1 VIEALQR
8 FVAELRQAGIAVSP
22 AEWIEALRA
31 AELVGIEDRALFRA
45 ALRATLVKRAK
56 QRQAFDETFDRFFA
70 GPRLGR
76 GRGERGLRGA
86 AGARPR
92 PGTPDRPSDKRS
104 TKPTTE
110 EREEREERETK
121 QRERPTLRRAIES
134 VREGQLQRH
143 GRLRHVVLERKTE
156 RKTERKEARARN
168 EIENVPLRDLA
179 RRRSAELDD
188 LALARAVRREVE
200 RLRLGTAR
208 RMRRSPS
215 GRPYLRRLFRESL
228 RTQGVP
234 FVLPRARRRTETPR
248 VVLLIDVS
256 WSTARAAGL
265 FLTLATEFLRF
276 GRQTRVLLFVDRTLD
291 VTEPVAR
298 WLAARARAPF
308 DALLGKIVGLNLSAP
323 SDYGRAFHHLLRSPA
338 RPRGRRTVLVV
349 LGDGRTN
356 RFDPLEWAF
365 AELADACG
373 AVIWL
378 VPEAATMWAAGDSAL
393 DRYLLHV
400 DAAVEARDL
409 SGLARG
415 VREIVRR
422 LR

>member
-1 VIEALQR
+1 VIDALQR
-8 FVAELRQAGIAVSP
+8 FVGQLREAGIAVSP

-45 ALRATLVKRAK
+45 ALKATLIKRAG

-76 GRGERGLRGA
+76 GRGTRGLRGA
-86 AGARPR
+86 AGERPR
-92 PGTPDRPSDKRS
+92 VGAPDRPGE
-104 TKPTTE
+104 KPPIKPKPE
-110 EREEREERETK
+110 ESEQRETK
-121 QRERPTLRRAIES
+121 RREPRTLRQAIEQ
-134 VREGQLQRH
+134 VREGQRQRH
-143 GRLRHVVLERKTE
+143 GRLRHVVLERKAE
-156 RKTERKEARARN
+156 RREPALRREVER
-168 EIENVPLRDLA
+168 IPLRDLA
-179 RRRSAELDD
+179 RRRIAEPES

-208 RMRRSPS
+208 RVRRAPS
-215 GRPYLRRLFRESL
+215 GRPYLRRMFRESL
-228 RTQGVP
+228 RTAGVP
-234 FVLPRARRRTETPR
+234 FVLPRARRRTDTPR

-265 FLTLATEFLRF
+265 FLTLASEFLRF
-276 GRQTRVLLFVDRTLD
+276 GRQTRVLLFVDRTVD

-298 WLAARARAPF
+298 WIETRSRAPF
-308 DALLGKIVGLNLSAP
+308 DGLLGQVRGLNLNAP

-338 RPRGRRTVLVV
+338 RPHGRRTVLVV

-356 RFDPLEWAF
+356 RFDPLAWAF
-365 AELADACG
+365 AELANECG
-373 AVIWL
+373 AAIWL
-378 VPEAATMWAAGDSAL
+378 VPEAVAMWGAGDSAL
-393 DRYLLHV
+393 DRYLPHV
-400 DAAVEARDL
+400 DTAVEARDL

-422 LR
+422 VR